1 MNIKPSNIDYWTT
14 NTIKATTSLAESLAS
29 NPAISFATESLA
41 AKELLTQALMSNP
54 MEKFFKDL
62 EDARVKQIKEMEES
76 KLKQLIDSFD
86 VTKRLKEFN
95 I

>member
-14 NTIKATTSLAESLAS
+14 NTIKATTSLAESIAS

-41 AKELLTQALMSNP
+41 AKESLAQALMSNP
-54 MEKFFKDL
+54 MEQFFKDL
-62 EDARVKQIKEMEES
+62 EDVRVKQ
-76 KLKQLIDSFD
+76 LIYSFD
-86 VTKRLKEFN
+86 VTNRLKEFN